1 MSSNLP
7 VTSKSFFLG
16 PHGENAD
23 FFQQVWE
30 ELLQKTLQHRR
41 ETFSEDAQLSLAA
54 PDSEQFKTVKKE
66 IENFFT
72 ILHKEVPTFS
82 NRYLGHMISDV
93 SIPALIGNVA
103 VLFCNPNLASK
114 EVATVSRMFEMQAIN
129 ELAQMVGLNTEPA
142 RGHFTSGG
150 TVANFEAFWRA
161 RYRFDHWLAMA
172 AYLLEKGHTKDNMF
186 ELAHQGWD
194 KFDASVAQYSI
205 ETSELTERSYVV
217 QGPWDIAN
225 YYRDTLK
232 REFPQPVVL
241 VPGNKHYSW
250 PKAANI
256 FGLSEKAIWPT
267 ELDRF
272 GRVSIASLKKN
283 IERAKREQRP
293 IMMNVSVAG
302 TTELGSVDPVD
313 EVSELLEEYRQR
325 EGIHIWHHVDA
336 AYGGYFCATF
346 RQGASKLPDNAQRAF
361 AALSRVDSIT
371 LDPHKLGFV
380 PYACGAFLVKDARSY
395 SVSQISAPY
404 LIKDESMGFP
414 GWSTTLEGSRSATG
428 AGAVWLS
435 SRVLPLNA
443 DGHGAIL
450 NQTLEAKELLAKKL
464 QQKFA
469 NIHFTA
475 GSDTNIVSFVLA
487 APGNGLQEVNRVTG
501 AIIDSFSDSPN
512 FAISRTALNLASYA
526 SLVNDVVD
534 EWGGAMDDDH
544 LLVIRMV
551 VMSPYLGDSA
561 NTEKLLDEF
570 IAELEA
576 FHTEAISPS

>member
-1 MSSNLP
+1 VSIE
-7 VTSKSFFLG
+7 SFFLG

-23 FFQQVWE
+23 FFQRIWG

-41 ETFSEDAQLSLAA
+41 ETFSADSDLNIAP
-54 PDSEQFKTVKKE
+54 PDSEQFKAMENE
-66 IENFFT
+66 IEKFFA
-72 ILHKEVPTFS
+72 LLQKEVPTFS
-82 NRYLGHMISDV
+82 NHYLGHMISDV

-114 EVATVSRMFEMQAIN
+114 EVATVGRMFEMQAIN
-129 ELAQMVGLNTEPA
+129 ELASMVGLEIEPA

-150 TVANFEAFWRA
+150 TMANFEAFWRA
-161 RYRFDHWLAMA
+161 RYRLDHWLAMA
-172 AYLLEKGHTKDNMF
+172 AYLLEKGHAKKNIF

-194 KFDASVAQYSI
+194 SFNANVAQYSI
-205 ETSELTERSYVV
+205 ETSELTQRSYVV

-241 VPGNKHYSW
+241 VPCNKHYSW

-256 FGLSEKAIWPT
+256 FGISEKAIWPT

-272 GRVSIASLKKN
+272 GRLSIASLRKN
-283 IERAKREQRP
+283 IDLARQEQRP
-293 IMMNVSVAG
+293 IMMSVSVAG
-302 TTELGSVDPVD
+302 TTELGTVDAVD
-313 EVSELLEEYRQR
+313 EVSDLLAEYRQR

-346 RQGASKLPDNAQRAF
+346 RDGESNLPDHAVRAF
-361 AALSRVDSIT
+361 SALSRVDSIT

-395 SVSQISAPY
+395 AVSQISAPY
-404 LIKDESMGFP
+404 LVKDESMDFP

-450 NQTLEAKELLAKKL
+450 NQTLATKQLLVEKL
-464 QQKFA
+464 RLKFA
-469 NIHFTA
+469 DVRFTP

-487 APGNGLQEVNRVTG
+487 APGESLQAINRVTG
-501 AIIDSFSDSPN
+501 TIIDSFSDSPN
-512 FAISRTALNLASYA
+512 FAISRTALHIDSYNA
-526 SLVNDVVD
+526 LVNSVVD
-534 EWGGAMDDDH
+534 EWGGAVDDDH

-561 NTEKLLDEF
+561 ATEKLLDDF
-570 IAELEA
+570 IEELRA
-576 FHTEAISPS
+576 FHSAALSQT

>member
-1 MSSNLP
+1 MNSNLP

-41 ETFSEDAQLSLAA
+41 ETFSGDAQLSLAA
-54 PDSEQFKTVKKE
+54 PDNEQFKTVKKE

-129 ELAQMVGLNTEPA
+129 ELAEMVGLNTEPA

-172 AYLLEKGHTKDNMF
+172 AYLLEKGHTKDNIF

-194 KFDASVAQYSI
+194 KFDASVEQYSI

-217 QGPWDIAN
+217 QGPWDIAS

-313 EVSELLEEYRQR
+313 EVNELLEEYRQR

-346 RQGASKLPDNAQRAF
+346 RQGESKLPDNAQRAF

-404 LIKDESMGFP
+404 LIKDESIGFP

-450 NQTLEAKELLAKKL
+450 NQTLEAKELLAEKL
-464 QQKFA
+464 QQNFA

-487 APGNGLQEVNRVTG
+487 EPGNGLQEVNRVTG

-570 IAELEA
+570 VAELET
-576 FHTEAISPS
+576 FHTKAISSA